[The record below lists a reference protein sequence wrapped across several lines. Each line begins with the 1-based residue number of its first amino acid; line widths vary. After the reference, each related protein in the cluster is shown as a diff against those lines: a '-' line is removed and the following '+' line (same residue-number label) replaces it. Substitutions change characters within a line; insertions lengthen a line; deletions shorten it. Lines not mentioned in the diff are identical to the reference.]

1 MLAQSSTQDERN
13 FFIITL
19 AKNDYT
25 SVAIHDLLCNAWGN
39 VMTLRAVQKVVKQ
52 YKDGD
57 RPDSSFGRATGSGR
71 PTSVSRND
79 YVNAVRQLLDNDNT
93 LSCRA
98 IASLSDL
105 NYRTVHRIITE
116 TLEKKSVYAKWVPHC
131 LTSDNMSNRV
141 IMCKEILKALRTR
154 NIMKRLIVTDEKW
167 VYSRAISHTS
177 RAWID
182 PSGDRPT
189 IARRTISDRKFM
201 WLMASNFNNDTYF
214 EVLSRGETVNA

>member
-39 VMTLRAVQKVVKQ
+39 VMTLRAVRKVVKQ

-57 RPDSSFGRATGSGR
+57 WPDSSFGRATGSGR

-79 YVNAVRQLLDNDNT
+79 DVNAVRQLLDNDNT

-105 NYRTVHRIITE
+105 NYRTVRRIITE
-116 TLEKKSVYAKWVPHC
+116 TLGKKSIYAKWVPYC
-131 LTSDNMSNRV
+131 VTSDNMSNRV
-141 IMCKEILKALRTR
+141 ITCKEILKALRTR
-154 NIMKRLIVTDEKW
+154 KIMKRVIVTDK
-167 VYSRAISHTS
+167 
-177 RAWID
+177 
-182 PSGDRPT
+182 
-189 IARRTISDRKFM
+189 K
-201 WLMASNFNNDTYF
+201 
-214 EVLSRGETVNA
+214 